1 MIDFLRPRIAT
12 YKLPEFLCVM
22 SELPLTP
29 TGKVQKAPLRDIIA
43 DQQRAGRVMGRGDL
57 VA

>member
-1 MIDFLRPRIAT
+1 MSDFLRSRIAT

-29 TGKVQKAPLRDIIA
+29 TGKVQKAPLRDIIIE
-43 DQQRAGRVMGRGDL
+43 QQRAGRVTGRSNLDT
-57 VA
+57 

>member
-1 MIDFLRPRIAT
+1 MSEFLRSRIAT

-22 SELPLTP
+22 TELPLTP
-29 TGKVQKAPLRDIIA
+29 TGKVQKAPLRDIIVE
-43 DQQRAGRVMGRGDL
+43 QQRAGRITGRGDL